1 MAITFPCSHCGQM
14 LSVADE
20 HIGKQARCPGCDFIN
35 KVPTSSVTPTANSF
49 SNSNLAKPS
58 EPETLTPIQGA
69 NSSGMVDLG
78 RSPAS
83 GTFNAGAGANAD
95 SGEYYL
101 KAANG
106 EIYGPINWSTL
117 LTWQRE
123 NRIGPNYQIRE
134 GLNGSWQPVTSSKL
148 FTASANPYADTM
160 YQPAAAGNYTN
171 AYPRADRSGLVLTL
185 GILSWGLL
193 FVCGP
198 FGTICGIIA
207 WVIGSQ
213 EMKAMQQGLL
223 DPRTKGQIQAGF
235 YLGMAQ
241 VICSVLCFGAYIC
254 FVIFAVAMDV
264 NNR

>member
-1 MAITFPCSHCGQM
+1 
-14 LSVADE
+14 
-20 HIGKQARCPGCDFIN
+20 
-35 KVPTSSVTPTANSF
+35 
-49 SNSNLAKPS
+49 
-58 EPETLTPIQGA
+58 
-69 NSSGMVDLG
+69 
-78 RSPAS
+78 
-83 GTFNAGAGANAD
+83 
-95 SGEYYL
+95 
-101 KAANG
+101 
-106 EIYGPINWSTL
+106 
-117 LTWQRE
+117 
-123 NRIGPNYQIRE
+123 
-134 GLNGSWQPVTSSKL
+134 
-148 FTASANPYADTM
+148 M

>member
-1 MAITFPCSHCGQM
+1 
-14 LSVADE
+14 
-20 HIGKQARCPGCDFIN
+20 
-35 KVPTSSVTPTANSF
+35 
-49 SNSNLAKPS
+49 
-58 EPETLTPIQGA
+58 
-69 NSSGMVDLG
+69 MVDLG